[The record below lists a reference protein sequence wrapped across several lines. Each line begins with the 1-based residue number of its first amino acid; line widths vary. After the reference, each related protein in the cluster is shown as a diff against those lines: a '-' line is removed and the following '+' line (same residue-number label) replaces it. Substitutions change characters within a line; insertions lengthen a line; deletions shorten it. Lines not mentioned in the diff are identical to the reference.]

1 MNTLKKILQIFIFFK
16 IFFFITHF
24 CFAAISTPSST
35 SEYQI
40 DDNAPQ
46 ILQDLILLLD
56 EKNYE
61 DALDTAKKAVK
72 YYPDSADAW
81 NFLGYTSRK
90 MSLFEESKKA
100 YTTAL
105 EIDPEHKGAL
115 EYFGELYL
123 LINNLEKAEE
133 FYSKLKKLCMFNC
146 KELKKLESAIS
157 EYKNNN

>member
-1 MNTLKKILQIFIFFK
+1 MQGF
-16 IFFFITHF
+16 
-24 CFAAISTPSST
+24 P
-35 SEYQI
+35 
-40 DDNAPQ
+40 
-46 ILQDLILLLD
+46 LL
-56 EKNYE
+56 
-61 DALDTAKKAVK
+61 V
-72 YYPDSADAW
+72 
-81 NFLGYTSRK
+81 RK
-90 MSLFEESKKA
+90 MSLLEESKKA